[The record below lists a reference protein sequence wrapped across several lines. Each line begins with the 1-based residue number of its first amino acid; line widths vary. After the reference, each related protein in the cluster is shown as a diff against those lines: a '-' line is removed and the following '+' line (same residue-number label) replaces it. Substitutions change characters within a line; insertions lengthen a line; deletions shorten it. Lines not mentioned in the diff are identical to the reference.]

1 MKNEIF
7 NRRWLAHF
15 TATIRDRFDLTE
27 DSAPQQEVVDCISRG
42 VVFRGTNLW
51 ILIFATFVASLG
63 LNVNSTAVIIGAM
76 LISPLMGPIMGMG
89 LSLGINDFDLLK
101 KSLRNFGFMVC
112 TSIITA
118 TAYFIISPL
127 TANQSELLARTT
139 PTTYD
144 VLIAFFGGAAGMVAQ
159 TRKDRTSTVISGVAI
174 ATALMPPLCTAGF
187 GLATMQLKYFLGAAY
202 LFFIN
207 IIFIALAT
215 YLVVRVLKY
224 EQKVFVE
231 EKTARRVRRAMT
243 LVAIITLIPSTI
255 LAFRIVRE
263 TIFEQNADRYVSTVF
278 QFQDT
283 RVLEYTKHYHMR
295 PKKNSEIEIVLFGQT
310 LSDDVID
317 NARAQLAEYDLK
329 KTDLTVR
336 QSSGTNSIDFSD
348 VQKGYAQ
355 IIDEKNRLIKQLQSQ
370 IRQQERADTL
380 SASQITRECSAI
392 VDGIGSLSL
401 SRQNVYAPTGECV
414 DTVLVCVIS
423 ASRAIG
429 PSEKAQLER
438 WLQIRGGIKNVKIY
452 VE

>member
-7 NRRWLAHF
+7 NHRWLAHLA
-15 TATIRDRFDLTE
+15 ATIRERFDLAE
-27 DSAPQQEVVDCISRG
+27 DSAPQQEVVECISRG
-42 VVFRGTNLW
+42 VIFRGTNLW
-51 ILIFATFVASLG
+51 ILIFATLVASLG

-101 KSLRNFGFMVC
+101 KSLRNFGFMAC

-159 TRKDRTSTVISGVAI
+159 TRKDKTSTVIAGVAI

-187 GLATMQLKYFLGAAY
+187 GLATLQLTYFLGAAY

-207 IIFIALAT
+207 VIFIALAT
-215 YLVVRVLKY
+215 YLVVRILKY
-224 EQKVFVE
+224 EHKVFVE
-231 EKTARRVRRAMT
+231 EKTARKVHRIMT
-243 LVAIITLIPSTI
+243 LITIITLIPSTI
-255 LAFRIVRE
+255 LAYRIIRE

-283 RVLEYTKHYHMR
+283 RVLEYSKRYHMR
-295 PKKNSEIEIVLFGQT
+295 PNRNSVIEIVLFGQT

-317 NARAQLAEYDLK
+317 NARAQLPEYDLK
-329 KTDLTVR
+329 KTDLIVR
-336 QSSGTNSIDFSD
+336 QSSGNNAIDISD
-348 VQKGYAQ
+348 MQKGYAQ
-355 IIDEKNRLIKQLQSQ
+355 IIDEKNRLIRQLQSQ
-370 IRQQERADTL
+370 IREQKRDDTV
-380 SASQITRECSAI
+380 SAAQITRECGAI
-392 VDGIGSLSL
+392 AEGISSVSL
-401 SRQNVYAPTGECV
+401 SRQNVYTPTGECV

-423 ASRAIG
+423 AGRPVSS
-429 PSEKAQLER
+429 SEKAQLER
-438 WLQIRGGIKNVKIY
+438 WLQIRGGIKNVKLY

>member
-1 MKNEIF
+1 MRNGLLNHK
-7 NRRWLAHF
+7 RLARLS
-15 TATIRDRFDLTE
+15 ASLRERFDLTE
-27 DSAPQQEVVDCISRG
+27 DSAPQHDVVDSISRG

-51 ILIFATFVASLG
+51 ILIFATLVASLG

-76 LISPLMGPIMGMG
+76 LISPLMGPIMGVG

-101 KSLRNFGFMVC
+101 KSLRNFGFMVG
-112 TSIITA
+112 TSIVAA

-159 TRKDRTSTVISGVAI
+159 TRKDKTSTVISGVAI

-187 GLATMQLKYFLGAAY
+187 GIATLQIKYFLGAAY

-207 IIFIALAT
+207 VIFIALAT

-231 EKTARRVRRAMT
+231 PRIARRVRRAMT
-243 LVAIITLIPSTI
+243 LVTIITLIPSTI
-255 LAFRIVRE
+255 LAYRIVRE
-263 TIFEQNADRYVSTVF
+263 TIFEQNADRYVRTVF

-283 RVLEYTKHYHMR
+283 RVLSYTKHYHMR
-295 PKKNSEIEIVLFGQT
+295 PKHNSEIEIVLFGKT
-310 LSDDVID
+310 LPDDVLE
-317 NARAQLAEYDLK
+317 NARAQLSEYDLK
-329 KTDLTVR
+329 KTDLTIK
-336 QSSGTNSIDFSD
+336 QSSGTSSVDFSD

-355 IIDEKNRLIKQLQSQ
+355 IIDEKNQLIKQLRSQ
-370 IRQQERADTL
+370 IKSQGGQDTV
-380 SASQITRECSAI
+380 SAKQITRECNAI
-392 VDGIGSLSL
+392 VNGIRSLSL
-401 SRQNVYAPTGECV
+401 SRQNVYSPEGECI
-414 DTVLVCVIS
+414 DTVLVGIIS
-423 ASRAIG
+423 AGRELT
-429 PSEKAQLER
+429 PTEKVQIER
-438 WLQIRGGIKNVKIY
+438 WLQIRGATQNVRIY